1 MQIKTETLEK
11 LHIVNFFPEQP
22 LQPDNLL
29 WVVADK
35 TSVPNN
41 LLGNILSLA
50 GVERVL
56 AVPSVISVRYD
67 TDNLPELKMLI
78 MAEIDDFSVAP
89 YPLLADLRNLP
100 EKECAEALADAFI
113 RPTLNRDGGD
123 ITIDKVENGC
133 IEISFTGHCAGCPYA
148 QNTLQ
153 NVIMRTFLRY
163 MPNIKEVKQK
173 REE

>member
-11 LHIVNFFPEQP
+11 LHIINFFPEQL

-29 WVVADK
+29 GVVADK
-35 TSVPNN
+35 TSTPHN

-50 GVERVL
+50 GVSRVL
-56 AVPSVISVRYD
+56 AVPNLISVRYD
-67 TDNLPELKMLI
+67 TDNLAELKMLI
-78 MAEIDDFSVAP
+78 MAEIDDFWAAP
-89 YPLLADLRNLP
+89 HPLSADFCNLP

-123 ITIDKVENGC
+123 IAIHNVENGR